1 MDCIFCK
8 IIKGEIPCYKIYE
21 DDNVISF
28 LDINP
33 VTKGHLLVIPKK
45 HITRFK
51 DLNDNTCISLFN
63 AIKKILE
70 KIENNISKHYNISI
84 NQGKFAGQ
92 IVDHLHIHIIPRY
105 ENDGLEMWEG
115 KQLKDIEVN
124 ELLNKLRC

>member
-1 MDCIFCK
+1 ACVRCPS
-8 IIKGEIPCYKIYE
+8 EYIYT
-21 DDNVISF
+21 S
-28 LDINP
+28 
-33 VTKGHLLVIPKK
+33 
-45 HITRFK
+45 K
-51 DLNDNTCISLFN
+51 DHQDNTYVTLFN

>member
-45 HITRFK
+45 HVIRFK
-51 DLNDNTCISLFN
+51 DLDDNTCIVLFN
-63 AIKKILE
+63 AIRKILE
-70 KIENNISKHYNISI
+70 KVESNVSEHYNISI

-92 IVDHLHIHIIPRY
+92 VVEHLHIHIIPRY
-105 ENDGLEMWEG
+105 EDDGLEMWEG
-115 KQLKDIEVN
+115 KQLKNIEAT